1 MHVAPLAVSTFPL
14 ELAKNSTQPSFP
26 EFRTNTVSA
35 SMANFSDPNG
45 RAMVVDV
52 SGTSALW

>member
-1 MHVAPLAVSTFPL
+1 M

-26 EFRTNTVSA
+26 EFRTNTISA

-45 RAMVVDV
+45 RAVVVNV
-52 SGTSALW
+52 SGTTVLW

>member
-1 MHVAPLAVSTFPL
+1 MHMAPIAASTFPM

-26 EFRTNTVSA
+26 EFRTNTISA

-45 RAMVVDV
+45 RAVVVNV
-52 SGTSALW
+52 SGTTVLW